1 MTPDPEGILTG
12 EPPVAGVD
20 VRRSSTWDI
29 SNAPRNYISLIVTQ
43 AGSAVFSF
51 TSVWLLTHYLGGEGY
66 GGVVAVIAASQLA
79 QVFVNWTAV
88 AVVRFGVD
96 EFIDTAKIART
107 FWVRLAALAFN
118 LLIVI
123 AASIWWF
130 PPLSGWLKITPE
142 TYWFVLLHLSVT
154 AIWVHLQMSLQA
166 AKMLRLQGVLM
177 MTERLVI
184 TSGLIVLL
192 SAGGLSGITAVLC
205 YSTGPL
211 LMICAGVFF
220 LRGYI
225 FNRFSIDGGF
235 LRKLLAYSFPLLPM
249 AVVGYIGSVYVDAIF
264 LASYL
269 SKADLGVY
277 SVAAQVNG
285 VLLQIPTLANTL
297 LLPLFV
303 TLTREEQ
310 TTRLQKFFDRIL
322 PVLTL
327 AWGLACT
334 MFAFV
339 AAFAIP
345 LVFRS
350 EFKASIIPLWI
361 LAVSSGVALPAL
373 VGYQALGHSISATKI
388 SLWATVCS
396 AAAKAALNFLL
407 IGTLG
412 IVACAWSTVGAFAAA
427 VIVSGFLLQRR
438 VLIRLSWTNIAMVP
452 VVLGGFA
459 VWATSNIWFGLG
471 TTLLATL
478 ILSVVLKEAADDV
491 LVFFKNFRS
500 GAA

>member
-1 MTPDPEGILTG
+1 
-12 EPPVAGVD
+12 
-20 VRRSSTWDI
+20 
-29 SNAPRNYISLIVTQ
+29 
-43 AGSAVFSF
+43 
-51 TSVWLLTHYLGGEGY
+51 
-66 GGVVAVIAASQLA
+66 
-79 QVFVNWTAV
+79 
-88 AVVRFGVD
+88 
-96 EFIDTAKIART
+96 
-107 FWVRLAALAFN
+107 
-118 LLIVI
+118 
-123 AASIWWF
+123 
-130 PPLSGWLKITPE
+130 
-142 TYWFVLLHLSVT
+142 
-154 AIWVHLQMSLQA
+154 
-166 AKMLRLQGVLM
+166 
-177 MTERLVI
+177 
-184 TSGLIVLL
+184 
-192 SAGGLSGITAVLC
+192 
-205 YSTGPL
+205 
-211 LMICAGVFF
+211 
-220 LRGYI
+220 
-225 FNRFSIDGGF
+225 
-235 LRKLLAYSFPLLPM
+235 
-249 AVVGYIGSVYVDAIF
+249 
-264 LASYL
+264 L

-471 TTLLATL
+471 TTVLATL